1 MRELE
6 ALSAAGG
13 SKDALVA
20 WIAASCKPV
29 DRKKATKITDFKKA
43 AAAQQSVCEMQI
55 GPILTAAGI
64 SPQGVTNSE
73 GVRVAVGAHPEWT
86 DAGVPRRASGLGAG
100 PDGIGG
106 PAVSTAESQLTL
118 RCCLLG

>member
-1 MRELE
+1 MASLTRSLSGCCAWETLEPAVNPGTTLLPIPVFMQELE
-6 ALSAAGG
+6 ALSAGGG

-29 DRKKATKITDFKKA
+29 NRKKATKITDFKKA
-43 AAAQQSVCEMQI
+43 AAAQLSVCEMQI

-73 GVRVAVGAHPEWT
+73 GVRVAVGA
-86 DAGVPRRASGLGAG
+86 
-100 PDGIGG
+100 
-106 PAVSTAESQLTL
+106 PAQAIAN
-118 RCCLLG
+118 